1 MSAYRAPSPIFDV
14 PEFPALRR
22 VKPLPKRRRTE
33 PNASSD
39 LGLGLGMLSLHH
51 TDTNLDDAGG
61 IRTHAG
67 SDISKINETIRA
79 ANNVLAGLGQDGT
92 AEELLGHAE
101 SMQSYYMPFLGSGDP
116 ASNTYS
122 GGGGR
127 AEEDAEDGDAE
138 GEGDGE
144 GDYIDHLTQPG
155 NTKKRKVP
163 TTAVTS
169 RFPYQEPPH
178 HHLPSPSPSTDS
190 PPTHGHEV
198 AEVYQP
204 PPPRKRERER
214 GKLGQAM
221 LAGLKHKEMLRTR
234 KRQLA
239 AVLGAL
245 SHGDGM
251 ALDQALSASCVGGG
265 GEGGRVRLSRRR
277 VVRRQRAVR
286 RLPRHP
292 DQAPFPVVEFTM
304 VCGSKSECVVSL
316 FFTFWV
322 YYFWDS
328 TYFPSPD
335 WVLFYFY
342 VLSILPFVH
351 VVNPFPAADR
361 LIATKEEVAMLRK
374 RFEAELARQASK
386 AAKTGTTTHPSSR
399 SMLAAASP
407 SSTTASSG
415 GAPVPGGTME
425 KGKGAKGG
433 NGKKK
438 KRSALANASNPH
450 HLRNYVPGRLPHSGS
465 AAAQAQQNANAN
477 AVGPL
482 ALRFL
487 SAEIPPRRRKKSGPG
502 PAQGTL
508 TNPGEEWICAFC
520 EYALFYGEEEGG
532 YRRGVRN
539 RKKILR
545 RRRRARER
553 AAAAASGNST
563 LRGPERGG
571 GGQEEYE
578 EGGYEPSVHGEEVV
592 GTAGKRG
599 RGRGDG
605 RERGGG
611 AVDGYG

>member
-1 MSAYRAPSPIFDV
+1 MSMSMYRAPSPIFDV
-14 PEFPALRR
+14 PEFPTLRR

-33 PNASSD
+33 PDHNPHLNATSD
-39 LGLGLGMLSLHH
+39 LGLGMLSIHH
-51 TDTNLDDAGG
+51 NDTNRDTLESDIGG
-61 IRTHAG
+61 IE
-67 SDISKINETIRA
+67 KINETIRA
-79 ANNVLAGLGQDGT
+79 ANSVLAGLMPQGRDGT

-101 SMQSYYMPFLGSGDP
+101 RLSYHMPFLGGGDL
-116 ASNTYS
+116 ASNTYP

-127 AEEDAEDGDAE
+127 AQDDGEDGDGE

-169 RFPYQEPPH
+169 RFPYQEPPP
-178 HHLPSPSPSTDS
+178 HHLPSPSPSSES
-190 PPTHGHEV
+190 PAHLTPGHEV

-204 PPPRKRERER
+204 PPPREKKRERER
-214 GKLGQAM
+214 GKLGKAM
-221 LAGLKHKEMLRTR
+221 LAGLKHKEMLRVR

-245 SHGDGM
+245 SGGDGL
-251 ALDQALSASCVGGG
+251 ALDQALSASYVG
-265 GEGGRVRLSRRR
+265 GEGGGRVTLSRRG

-292 DQAPFPVVEFTM
+292 DQAPFPVGEFSM
-304 VCGSKSECVVSL
+304 VCGSK
-316 FFTFWV
+316 T
-322 YYFWDS
+322 
-328 TYFPSPD
+328 
-335 WVLFYFY
+335 
-342 VLSILPFVH
+342 
-351 VVNPFPAADR
+351 ADR

-386 AAKTGTTTHPSSR
+386 AGKTGTNTNTSR
-399 SMLAAASP
+399 SSMLNAASSP

-415 GAPVPGGTME
+415 GAPVTGGPME

-465 AAAQAQQNANAN
+465 GAQQQNANAN
-477 AVGPL
+477 GVGPL

-487 SAEIPPRRRKKSGPG
+487 GAEIPPRRRKKSA
-502 PAQGTL
+502 AQATGTL

-520 EYALFYGEEEGG
+520 EYALFYGEEDGG

-578 EGGYEPSVHGEEVV
+578 EGGYEPSVGGEEVV
-592 GTAGKRG
+592 GTPGKRG